1 MTRFFRVAATSF
13 LLVLGGSAGMAT
25 GQTIGSIAAWGWDYL
40 DQCDVPAPNSDFV
53 AVAAGYYHSLGLKAD
68 GSIVAWGRND
78 YSQLNVPAP
87 NSGFVAVAAGG
98 HHNLAIRGDG
108 DGDGDGVPD
117 SLDLCL
123 NTIPGS
129 PVDADGCPP
138 MIPFD
143 FLRDGDVD
151 ARDLMVFDFCSTGPT
166 IVGPPAGCAQ
176 ATFDMLDRDQ
186 DGDVD
191 QNDFGVF
198 QRCYSGENHP
208 ADPACAE

>member
-1 MTRFFRVAATSF
+1 
-13 LLVLGGSAGMAT
+13 
-25 GQTIGSIAAWGWDYL
+25 L
-40 DQCDVPAPNSDFV
+40 DNYSGQCD
-53 AVAAGYYHSLGLKAD
+53 
-68 GSIVAWGRND
+68 
-78 YSQLNVPAP
+78 VPAP
-87 NSGFVAVAAGG
+87 NSGFVAVAAGYY
-98 HHNLAIRGDG
+98 HSLAIRGDG

-151 ARDLMVFDFCSTGPT
+151 AKDLMVFDFCSTGPAT
-166 IVGPPAGCAQ
+166 FGPPAGCAQ
-176 ATFDMLDRDQ
+176 ATFDILDRDQ

-198 QRCYSGENHP
+198 QRCYSGQDHP